1 MNTPVQKA
9 LTAFVTKKVKE
20 GETIESL
27 LKTFYSSAPFADNAD
42 EAKEFL

>member
-27 LKTFYSSAPFADNAD
+27 PKTFYSSATFADNAD